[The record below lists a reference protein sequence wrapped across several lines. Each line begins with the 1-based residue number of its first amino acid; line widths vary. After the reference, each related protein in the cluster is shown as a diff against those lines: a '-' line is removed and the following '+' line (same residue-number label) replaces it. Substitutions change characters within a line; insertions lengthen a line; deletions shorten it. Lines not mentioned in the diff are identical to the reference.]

1 MSRHPPPLLPTRGAA
16 PPWLLL
22 AGVLLGVAAAMV
34 VLALALGLKLA
45 PVLGDRLAGS
55 ATVAVSGRMDGGAL
69 ESSDA
74 AAARARE
81 IVAAERPVAAA
92 RVLEPGSLD
101 PLVAHIL
108 GAPRVSGEAGP
119 PRLLA
124 VTWQSGARGD
134 TAALARDLRREG
146 LAAGLDDH
154 GLWSG
159 PVERTALVAV
169 GVALLVL
176 LGIVLLGA
184 ALGSIAATRRSEL
197 AWDRLGLL
205 ARLGGEP
212 APLVSAIAYAAGA
225 CLGLAVAA
233 GAVALVAIDWA
244 APPNLGLPRGF
255 TADLPAALAMVA
267 GVAVVAGLA
276 AGAAAAQTARRG
288 LRGMFE

>member
-1 MSRHPPPLLPTRGAA
+1 MSRHPPPLLPPRGGA

-212 APLVSAIAYAAGA
+212 APLVSAIASAAGA

-244 APPNLGLPRGF
+244 APPDLGLPRGF
-255 TADLPAALAMVA
+255 TADLPAALTMVS